1 MLGSDLYLIIMAL
14 WTLCTFWVEFPFF
27 FFFYWGL
34 LAFFCGFCLS
44 EDECLKISS
53 LFLPCQNCRD
63 GSGASRR
70 QLYFFRCKKKSGK
83 LDLLIS
89 AKSWLGD

>member
-1 MLGSDLYLIIMAL
+1 MDFVYFLGGIS
-14 WTLCTFWVEFPFF
+14 FF
-27 FFFYWGL
+27 FFFL
-34 LAFFCGFCLS
+34 LLGFVGFFLCGFFLS